1 MNNKIV
7 SIVVIVAILVAALVY
22 FFAGDSKEVNDNNE
36 ESTTEETQIN
46 TNKETGVKDTQEPGV
61 PTSENP
67 GNQGDVKSQ
76 PAYLW
81 QATTTRAGVSNIG
94 VDYVIVFDGEEAVK
108 AQIEDGLCTEA
119 SECKS
124 GQYLRN
130 KNAHHRSFE
139 ISSTTPIVIE
149 VNGAIK
155 NALEAKGISKTK
167 ITFDE
172 LKEVLPTL
180 PSFYTRDEEYF
191 KEAKTFVY
199 IDIIGGEVTKII
211 EP

>member
-1 MNNKIV
+1 MNSKIV
-7 SIVVIVAILVAALVY
+7 SVVVIVAIIVAVLAY
-22 FFAGDSKEVNDNNE
+22 FLTTNSKDVTESNDIEVAKSIE
-36 ESTTEETQIN
+36 APVK
-46 TNKETGVKDTQEPGV
+46 KETSDDSSRKFDV

-67 GNQGDVKSQ
+67 GNQGDVKNQ

-81 QATTTRAGVSNIG
+81 QAITTRAGVSSVG
-94 VDYVIVFDGEEAVK
+94 VDYVLVFDGEEAVQ

-119 SECKS
+119 SGCKN
-124 GQYLRN
+124 GQYIRN
-130 KNAHHRSFE
+130 KNAHHRSFG

-155 NALEAKGISKTK
+155 NALQAKGIDKTK

-180 PSFYTRDEEYF
+180 PPFYPRDEEYF

-199 IDIIGGEVTKII
+199 LDIVGGEVAKII